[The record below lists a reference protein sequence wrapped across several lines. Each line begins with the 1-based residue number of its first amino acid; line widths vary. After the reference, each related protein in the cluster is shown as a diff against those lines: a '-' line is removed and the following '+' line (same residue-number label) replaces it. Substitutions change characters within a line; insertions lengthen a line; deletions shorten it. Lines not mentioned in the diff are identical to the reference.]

1 MANAAD
7 LEIKA
12 KALVE
17 VLKSYPSKSVT
28 RAANITQAC
37 KDVNLLAPLATLML
51 ASYQQCD
58 ENLSAFKNFANVD
71 ETVRIILFWLLLESV
86 GRSFF
91 QCNDELGFKSN
102 TNEWWCWSAN
112 GTLIP
117 KQFEDHE
124 RGYEVAQQLELLNY
138 RTTAPEAFRQL
149 DKNSRITHHCPERL
163 RDARFEEGFERPVE
177 A

>member
-28 RAANITQAC
+28 WAANITQTC

-58 ENLSAFKNFANVD
+58 ENLSAFKNVPNAD
-71 ETVRIILFWLLLESV
+71 ETVRTSLF
-86 GRSFF
+86 
-91 QCNDELGFKSN
+91 
-102 TNEWWCWSAN
+102 
-112 GTLIP
+112 
-117 KQFEDHE
+117 
-124 RGYEVAQQLELLNY
+124 
-138 RTTAPEAFRQL
+138 
-149 DKNSRITHHCPERL
+149 
-163 RDARFEEGFERPVE
+163 
-177 A
+177 